1 MAKVHLWSSLRRF
14 ADGQEVV
21 EVQAATVGQMFDALV
36 RAYPGLEPAI
46 AAGLSVAVDGEVIAN
61 GRHMPVKPDSE
72 IFLLQR
78 LKGG

>member
-1 MAKVHLWSSLRRF
+1 MARVHLWSSLRRF

-21 EVQAATVGQMFDALV
+21 DVPGETVGQVFDALV
-36 RAYPGLEPAI
+36 KAHPGLAPAI
-46 AAGLSVAVDGEVIAN
+46 AAGLSVAVDGEIIAN
-61 GRHMPVKPDSE
+61 GRHEPVKPDSE